1 MSLVGSTNLLEVYAG
16 RKEKCMSEND
26 YVDAEIIIECQKCG
40 HEVGRMRRI
49 KGKNMLVVN
58 GIVTT
63 FMRGVC
69 INCGQEFHWDVG
81 VIGLAN
87 LIQNIITTSH

>member
-1 MSLVGSTNLLEVYAG
+1 
-16 RKEKCMSEND
+16 MSEND
-26 YVDAEIIIECQKCG
+26 CVDAEIIIECQKCG

-81 VIGLAN
+81 VKGLAN
-87 LIQNIITTSH
+87 MIQNIITTSH

>member
-1 MSLVGSTNLLEVYAG
+1 MVDENAADEV
-16 RKEKCMSEND
+16 
-26 YVDAEIIIECQKCG
+26 IIECQKCG

-49 KGKNMLVVN
+49 NGKDMLVVN

-69 INCGQEFHWDVG
+69 VECGKEFHWDLG
-81 VIGLAN
+81 TRGLAE
-87 LIQNIITTSH
+87 LIGQKK

>member
-1 MSLVGSTNLLEVYAG
+1 
-16 RKEKCMSEND
+16 MSEND
-26 YVDAEIIIECQKCG
+26 YSNVEIIIECQKCG
-40 HEVGRMRRI
+40 HEVGRMRPI
-49 KGKNMLVVN
+49 KGKDMLVVN

-81 VIGLAN
+81 TRGLAEIVKKSN
-87 LIQNIITTSH
+87 QLLA